1 MAGKETPRQKMIN
14 MMSLI
19 FIAMLALNL
28 SKQILQSF
36 GTMNEELTET
46 NVELVDRNEQ
56 FMQGLEEK
64 AQEQAEKYLALKMK
78 ADSIRNISTGLY
90 NYLESIK
97 EGAFV
102 SAEEKGIARSNY
114 SKLDNTAYYTSLFFD
129 GEKYKEAGQE
139 FLNQMNSFRND
150 FVQIASADPK
160 LVSIAEEVGS
170 KFSTDDV
177 KVSDGKPR
185 KYLDYHYK
193 DMPLIVGITKL
204 SLLQSTLQNIEAQ
217 LLSTMLEG
225 KLKIEAS
232 LTNFDAIVVPDK
244 NAFFAGEQFT
254 GRIILGK
261 NDPTLKADKVI
272 INGVELGEESMQ
284 EGKTIIK
291 FPAGPIGE
299 REITGEFQFTEEG
312 ELITIPVISKY
323 AVVPKPNNATIS
335 ADKMNTVYQGVSN
348 PFTISFAG
356 IPANKVT
363 ARTPGLK
370 KGKTIFERGR
380 KKTLNGP
387 NDYEL
392 DLSKPIKDLAGK
404 RELDILVIGELPSGE
419 MVSSKVKF
427 NIKPLPTPFG
437 SVDGANPEV
446 LTKANFKGARITAG
460 FGESFNFELALRV
473 QSFKL
478 TVEGIGS
485 FDCTGNELSAAA
497 KRAIDRAGRNSLVRI
512 SDIKTA
518 AIGSTTQIKDARST
532 SFTLL

>member
-14 MMSLI
+14 MMYLI

-36 GTMNEELTET
+36 GVMNAELTST
-46 NVELVDRNEQ
+46 NKELEVRNDQ

-64 AQEQAEKYLALKMK
+64 AREQSEKYLALKLK
-78 ADSIRNISTGLY
+78 ADSIRNISTTFY
-90 NYLESIK
+90 DFLEATK
-97 EGAFV
+97 EGAYLK
-102 SAEEKGIARSNY
+102 AEEKGTRRDEY
-114 SKLDNTAYYTSLFFD
+114 GKMDLTSHFTELYFD
-129 GEKYKEAGQE
+129 GEEYKEEGKE
-139 FLNQMNSFRND
+139 FIQNMDNFREG
-150 FVQIASADPK
+150 FVQIASSDPK
-160 LVSIAEEVGS
+160 LKSIADEVAS
-170 KFSTDDV
+170 KFSTDDITD
-177 KVSDGKPR
+177 SDGKAR

-193 DMPLIVGITKL
+193 EMPLIVGITKL

-244 NAFFAGEQFT
+244 NAFFAGENFT

-284 EGKTIIK
+284 EGKTIIE

-299 REITGEFQFTEEG
+299 REINGEFQFTEEG
-312 ELITIPVISKY
+312 ELITIPVTSKY
-323 AVVPKPNNATIS
+323 AVVPKPNSATIS
-335 ADKMNTVYQGVSN
+335 ADKMNTVYLGVSN

-380 KKTLNGP
+380 AKKLNGP

-392 DLSKPIKDLAGK
+392 DLSKPIRELAGK
-404 RELDILVIGELPSGE
+404 RQLDITVTGELPSGE
-419 MVSSKVKF
+419 MVSSKVTF

-437 SVDGANPEV
+437 SIDGANPEV

-460 FGESFNFELALRV
+460 FGEAFNFDLALRV

-478 TVEGIGS
+478 TVEGVGS
-485 FDCTGNELSAAA
+485 FECTGDELSPAA
-497 KRAIDRAGRNSLVRI
+497 KRAIDRAGRNALVQV
-512 SDIKTA
+512 SEIKTA
-518 AIGSTTQIKDARST
+518 AIGTTTQINNARKT

>member
-14 MMSLI
+14 MMYLI

-46 NVELVDRNEQ
+46 NVELEDRNEQ

-64 AQEQAEKYLALKMK
+64 AIEQAEKYLALKNK
-78 ADSIRNISTGLY
+78 ADSIRNISTELY
-90 NYLESIK
+90 EFLESIK

-102 SAEEKGIARSNY
+102 SAEEKGIARNKY
-114 SKLDNTAYYTSLFFD
+114 SKLDNTAYYTQQFFD
-129 GEKYKEAGQE
+129 GENYKELGQE
-139 FLNQMNSFRND
+139 FLDQMNNFSSG
-150 FVQIASADPK
+150 FVQIASSDPK
-160 LVSIAEEVGS
+160 LVSIAEEVDS
-170 KFSTDDV
+170 KFSTNDIPV
-177 KVSDGKPR
+177 EGGKPK

-193 DMPLIVGITKL
+193 DMPLIVGITKI

-272 INGVELGEESMQ
+272 INGVELREESMQ

-299 REITGEFQFTEEG
+299 REISGEFQFTEEG
-312 ELITIPVISKY
+312 ELITIPVSSKY

-497 KRAIDRAGRNSLVRI
+497 KRAIDRAGRNSLVRV